1 MKTWLAPCVVLSLDV
16 EPLLLQNHHGMRG
29 ARSHAFHSPFAPV
42 TVSTICV
49 CAAKQPMSARKAP
62 GSPKRNPIAPALSA
76 QQQAM
81 QDRERQWEAQEA
93 ANRGGGASGGA
104 ASSGGVARGPQ
115 AADPAAR
122 RASARAWMAGAD
134 VPEPDLDAVVDR

>member
-1 MKTWLAPCVVLSLDV
+1 MVSEEQDSPC
-16 EPLLLQNHHGMRG
+16 
-29 ARSHAFHSPFAPV
+29 APV

-49 CAAKQPMSARKAP
+49 CAAKQPMSAREAP
-62 GSPKRNPIAPALSA
+62 GSPKRKLIAPALSA

-104 ASSGGVARGPQ
+104 ARGPQ